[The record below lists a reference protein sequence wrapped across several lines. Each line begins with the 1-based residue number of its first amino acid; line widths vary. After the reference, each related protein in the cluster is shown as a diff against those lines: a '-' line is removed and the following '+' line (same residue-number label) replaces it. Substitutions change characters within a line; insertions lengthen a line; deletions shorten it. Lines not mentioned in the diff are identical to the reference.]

1 MERHGAAEEPWL
13 LRVDE
18 VSRLLSLGR
27 TRTWE
32 LIWKRELPVVRMGRS
47 VRISRVD
54 LLRWIRAHAEGSLTT
69 ELDSQSAGASVFGQE
84 DVLG

>member
-32 LIWKRELPVVRMGRS
+32 LIWKHELPAVRMGRS
-47 VRISRVD
+47 VRIPRAD
-54 LLRWIRAHAEGSLTT
+54 LLRWIRAHAEGGLTT
-69 ELDSQSAGASVFGQE
+69 DLDSEVAEASVFGQE